1 MPLYMD
7 QHRGVSSLNAEA
19 LAGAHQRDRE
29 VQARHGVNYLK
40 YWFNEE
46 TGDVFCLVQA
56 PSQEAAAAV
65 HREAHGM
72 VADVLTE
79 VREGGVTQA

>member
-7 QHRGVSSLNAEA
+7 HHRDVSGLTAEA

-40 YWFNEE
+40 YWFNEDA
-46 TGDVFCLVQA
+46 GSVFCLVQA
-56 PSQEAAAAV
+56 PTKEAAAAV

-72 VADVLTE
+72 VADDLTE
-79 VREGGVTQA
+79 VHEGP

>member
-7 QHRGVSSLNAEA
+7 QHRDISDLTAEA
-19 LAGAHQRDRE
+19 VAGAHQRDRE
-29 VQARHGVNYLK
+29 VEARHGVNYLK
-40 YWFNEE
+40 YWFNEDSGE
-46 TGDVFCLVQA
+46 VFCLVQA
-56 PSQEAAAAV
+56 PNKEAAAAV

-79 VREGGVTQA
+79 VREGA

>member
-1 MPLYMD
+1 MPLYLD
-7 QHRGVSSLNAEA
+7 HHRALSGLTAEA

-29 VQARHGVNYLK
+29 VQARHGVNYLR

-46 TGDVFCLVQA
+46 AGAVFCLVQA
-56 PSQEAAAAV
+56 PTREAAAAV

-72 VADVLTE
+72 VADDLTE
-79 VREGGVTQA
+79 VQEGP